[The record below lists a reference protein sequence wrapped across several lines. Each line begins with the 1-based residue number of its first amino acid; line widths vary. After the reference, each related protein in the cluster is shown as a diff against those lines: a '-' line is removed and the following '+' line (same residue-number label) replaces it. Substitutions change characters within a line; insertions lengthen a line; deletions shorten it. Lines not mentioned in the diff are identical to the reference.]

1 MTSPSPDQIELQVR
15 QALNEDI
22 QTGDVTAEL
31 IRENKKAHAQLICR
45 EEAILCGQEWFN
57 AAFKILNKKIK
68 IKWFFTDGQTINENE
83 VVCEISGNARNILTA
98 ERTALNFL
106 QTLSATASLTR
117 RYVNAIK
124 NTHCKI
130 LDTRKTIPG
139 LRLAQ
144 KYAVKCG
151 GGVNHRVG
159 LYDMVLIKENHIH
172 AAGSITNAVNIA
184 REKYPELKIE
194 VEAESL
200 EELQQ
205 AIENN
210 VDRVLLDNMDI
221 ETLNK
226 AVKLTHNRS
235 ALEAS
240 GNITIENILSV
251 AETGVDYI
259 STGAITKNISAID
272 FSLRFIE
279 EI

>member
-1 MTSPSPDQIELQVR
+1 MTSPTTEQIQSQVQ

-31 IRENKKAHAQLICR
+31 IPENKLAQAHLICR
-45 EEAILCGQEWFN
+45 EKAILCGREWFHS
-57 AAFKILNKKIK
+57 AFNILNNKIN
-68 IKWFFTDGQTINENE
+68 IKWHFEDGQTIKEND
-83 VVCEISGNARNILTA
+83 VVCEITGCARHILTA

-106 QTLSATASLTR
+106 QTLSANATLTNH
-117 RYVNAIK
+117 YVEAVK
-124 NTHCKI
+124 STDCKI

-159 LYDMVLIKENHIH
+159 LYDMVLIKENHIY
-172 AAGSITNAVNIA
+172 AAGSITTAVNVA
-184 REKYPELKIE
+184 RKNHPELKIE
-194 VEAESL
+194 VEAENL
-200 EELQQ
+200 EELRQ
-205 AIENN
+205 ALENK
-210 VDRVLLDNMDI
+210 VDRILLDNMDI
-221 ETLNK
+221 PTLRE
-226 AVKLTHNRS
+226 AVKITNKKI

-240 GNITIENILSV
+240 GNITLENIKSV

-272 FSLRFIE
+272 FSLRFITK
-279 EI
+279 